1 MYNRIYSFLRHFAST
16 DDCANVVRTLNRRQ
30 TVLERRKAMQCRMN
44 DRFRDNFYLKYK
56 HRRFSHDLYF
66 AIFEHQKGMK
76 VSDFF
81 QYQHMPLLPFPSLHL
96 TLISTIFSGRNVIA
110 KHMLFEGSS
119 RNLHASMAIVQ
130 FYFFILPVF
139 MEQSKKEADEGR
151 GKKSCWINFRNIKR
165 GNFSYV

>member
-1 MYNRIYSFLRHFAST
+1 MDNRIYSFLRHFAST

-30 TVLERRKAMQCRMN
+30 TVLEERKAMQHVWPLRE
-44 DRFRDNFYLKYK
+44 NFYLKYN
-56 HRRFSHDLYF
+56 HRRFSHDLYL
-66 AIFEHQKGMK
+66 AIFEHQKGMR

-81 QYQHMPLLPFPSLHL
+81 QYQHMPLLPFPSLYL

-139 MEQSKKEADEGR
+139 MEQPKKKQTKEEE
-151 GKKSCWINFRNIKR
+151 KKVVVFNFRSIKR